1 MNNNISNASN
11 VDLDIPELGAEFD
24 VDNTPNSNQK
34 PTVFDLNKV
43 GDTQGIPNVSDAK
56 KSNAAAKGAALIF
69 IAFGLVFGGFMVY
82 KTIMKNKQQ
91 DAVASTANKKDNG
104 NNTSSKVLALDPATA
119 PPPLTP
125 LPDAGTN
132 PNGQVPITLNDPN
145 AQNVPMTTAPMNTQ
159 TAPVTTGKKIL
170 TLAEKK
176 FASSLVG
183 TDKLGGALS
192 GNEGGT
198 QTATNASPFAP
209 TPENA
214 GNNSSG
220 GGKLGGLLKPLS
232 TGDRSASVIKDRN
245 LTMAKGTFIECLL
258 ETRVDTTV
266 PGMTSCVI
274 PRDIYSENGKVLL
287 VEKGSKVVGEYQGS
301 VENGLNRIFVLWTRI
316 KTPNGVLIGLD
327 SPSTDFLGGAGM
339 TGKINNHWFKR
350 FGSALMFSMVQDG
363 FSYLANKGVSNNGGV
378 IYQNSQESADKI
390 IEEAMKATGNIPP
403 TLTKNQGERIGIF
416 VGRDLYFGDVY
427 ALKAR

>member
-1 MNNNISNASN
+1 MNKNIEN
-11 VDLDIPELGAEFD
+11 VDLDIPELGAEFE
-24 VDNTPNSNQK
+24 VDKDNQNQK

-69 IAFGLVFGGFMVY
+69 LAFGLVFGGFMVY

-91 DAVASTANKKDNG
+91 EAVASTADKKDT
-104 NNTSSKVLALDPATA
+104 NTSSKVLALDPASA
-119 PPPLTP
+119 PTPLAP
-125 LPDAGTN
+125 LPDA
-132 PNGQVPITLNDPN
+132 NGQPPITVNDPN
-145 AQNVPMTTAPMNTQ
+145 ASVPMTTNEPMGAGEVKPTM
-159 TAPVTTGKKIL
+159 

-176 FASSLVG
+176 FNAPLLSANASGS
-183 TDKLGGALS
+183 S
-192 GNEGGT
+192 GVVSTSEQQNPS
-198 QTATNASPFAP
+198 ASPFAP
-209 TPENA
+209 NE
-214 GNNSSG
+214 GNGNS
-220 GGKLGGLLKPLS
+220 KLGGLLKPLN
-232 TGDRSASVIKDRN
+232 TAERNASILKDRN
-245 LTMAKGTFIECLL
+245 LTMAKGTFIECFL

-266 PGMTSCVI
+266 PGMTSCVVS
-274 PRDIYSENGKVLL
+274 RDIYSENGKVLL

-301 VENGLNRIFVLWTRI
+301 VENGLNRIFVLWTQI
-316 KTPNGVLIGLD
+316 KTPNGVMIGLD

-339 TGKINNHWFKR
+339 SGKINNHWFKR

-363 FSYLANKGVSNNGGV
+363 FSYLANKGLSNNSGV
-378 IYQNSQESADKI
+378 VYQNSQESVDKI

>member
-1 MNNNISNASN
+1 MNKNIEN
-11 VDLDIPELGAEFD
+11 VDLDIPELGAEFE
-24 VDNTPNSNQK
+24 VDKDNQNQK

-69 IAFGLVFGGFMVY
+69 LAFGLVFGGFMVY

-91 DAVASTANKKDNG
+91 EAVASTADKKDT
-104 NNTSSKVLALDPATA
+104 NTSSKVLALDPASA
-119 PPPLTP
+119 PTPLAP
-125 LPDAGTN
+125 LPDA
-132 PNGQVPITLNDPN
+132 NGQPPITVNDPN
-145 AQNVPMTTAPMNTQ
+145 ATVPMTNSEP
-159 TAPVTTGKKIL
+159 TGAVEKPL

-176 FASSLVG
+176 FNSALIKGDISGSGASSEQQASVSPS
-183 TDKLGGALS
+183 AS
-192 GNEGGT
+192 PYAPNEG
-198 QTATNASPFAP
+198 N
-209 TPENA
+209 
-214 GNNSSG
+214 GNS
-220 GGKLGGLLKPLS
+220 KLGGLLKPLN
-232 TGDRSASVIKDRN
+232 TAERNANILKDRN
-245 LTMAKGTFIECLL
+245 LTMAKGTFIECFL

-266 PGMTSCVI
+266 PGMTSCVVS
-274 PRDIYSENGKVLL
+274 RDIYSENGKVLL

-301 VENGLNRIFVLWTRI
+301 VENGLNRIFVLWTQV
-316 KTPNGVLIGLD
+316 KTPNGVMIGLD

-339 TGKINNHWFKR
+339 SGKINNHWFKR

-378 IYQNSQESADKI
+378 IYQNSQESVDKI